1 MRVLFIGK
9 TLKINEFRER
19 ERAGL
24 FLVKLEIEEAS

>member
-9 TLKINEFRER
+9 TLKKNELRER

-24 FLVKLEIEEAS
+24 FLVNLEIDEAS